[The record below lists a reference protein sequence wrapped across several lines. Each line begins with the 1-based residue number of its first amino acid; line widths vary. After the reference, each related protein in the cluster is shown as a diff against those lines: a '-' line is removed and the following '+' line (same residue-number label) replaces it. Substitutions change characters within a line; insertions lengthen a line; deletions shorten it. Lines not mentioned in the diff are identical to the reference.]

1 MAAQNDSNGLLKF
14 MTNATSSIQEAM
26 GRSAK
31 TKKVNHRKYL
41 EKRIQGGPK
50 KTKKPKTAISM
61 YNTRQPI
68 ATLVPKQSSQSYI
81 QTLENEYDQLFEL
94 VSPPS
99 IFRSPKTSRN
109 SYAPPQ
115 NNRDDYQQQQEIET
129 ILSEFEADSPLQS
142 LYSDSTS
149 ARNSIDTTVCPSTN
163 FSMENTLVTF
173 NDGYVYSPSDDI
185 SDFDE
190 SNYSSP
196 RNPSPVYHSNVSPTP
211 PEMYQQHH
219 NLTATYDYIPT
230 TGTSYASI
238 IPDRPSCLSL
248 ASYNAS
254 ITDILELVSTP

>member
-1 MAAQNDSNGLLKF
+1 
-14 MTNATSSIQEAM
+14 M
-26 GRSAK
+26 GRQAK

-41 EKRIQGGPK
+41 EKRLQKGPK
-50 KTKKPKTAISM
+50 KTKKPKTPANALSM
-61 YNTRQPI
+61 YNSRQPI
-68 ATLVPKQSSQSYI
+68 ATFGQKQRSQSYF
-81 QTLENEYDQLFEL
+81 QALENNEYDQLFDL

-99 IFRSPKTSRN
+99 VFRSPKSSTNS

-115 NNRDDYQQQQEIET
+115 TIRDDYQQQQEIET
-129 ILSEFEADSPLQS
+129 ILSEFEADSPQQS
-142 LYSDSTS
+142 LYSDHAST
-149 ARNSIDTTVCPSTN
+149 RGSIDTGICSSTS

-196 RNPSPVYHSNVSPTP
+196 SNPSPIYHNTVSPTP
-211 PEMYQQHH
+211 PEMYQQPRQS
-219 NLTATYDYIPT
+219 LTATYDYT
-230 TGTSYASI
+230 TGTSFAS

-254 ITDILELVSTP
+254 ITDILELVAVSTP